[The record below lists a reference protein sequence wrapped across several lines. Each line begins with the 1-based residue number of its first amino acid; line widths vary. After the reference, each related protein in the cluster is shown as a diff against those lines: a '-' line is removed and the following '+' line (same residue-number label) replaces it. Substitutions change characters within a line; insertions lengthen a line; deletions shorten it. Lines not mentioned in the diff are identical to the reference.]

1 MKRKDRT
8 FLIIVFLL
16 PSVFL
21 YCLFVIYPYIKAFY
35 ISLFN
40 WSGLSLYKDFVGLE
54 NFSRL
59 FRDPVFWTALKN
71 NLFIWIIGGSCIVGL
86 TLFFSLVISNR
97 PSSASIYR
105 TAFFFPYLISLAAVA
120 VLWSFIYNPTFGLL
134 NSVLRGVGLESLTHA
149 WLGETRTALPA
160 VTTTIIWYSNGFY
173 LILFL
178 SAISNI
184 PPSLIEAAKV
194 DGASLF
200 QRAVFITIPLIREIF
215 KIAIVYI
222 TINTLNIFDV
232 IYVMTVGGPNRRTE
246 VLATYMY
253 EQAFRNSDFGYGT
266 AISVMLFLF
275 TIVISVFLFR
285 LLTKETL
292 EY

>member
-1 MKRKDRT
+1 MKRKDRS
-8 FLIIVFLL
+8 LMIIVFLL
-16 PSVFL
+16 PSLIL
-21 YCLFVIYPYIKAFY
+21 YSIFVIYPYLKAFY
-35 ISLFN
+35 ISLFS
-40 WSGLSLYKDFVGLE
+40 WTGLSLYKDFVGLE
-54 NFSRL
+54 NFTRL
-59 FRDPVFWTALKN
+59 FKDPVFWTALKN
-71 NLFIWIIGGSCIVGL
+71 NLFIWLIGGGCIIGLS
-86 TLFFSLVISNR
+86 LFFSLVISNR
-97 PSSASIYR
+97 PLSASLYR
-105 TAFFFPYLISLAAVA
+105 TTFFFPYLISLAAVA

-134 NSVLRGVGLESLTHA
+134 NSILRGLGLESLTHA

-160 VTTTIIWYSNGFY
+160 VTATVIWYSNGFY
-173 LILFL
+173 LLLFL

-184 PPSLIEAAKV
+184 PPSIIEAAKV

-200 QRAVFITIPLIREIF
+200 QRAIFITIPLIGEIF
-215 KIAIVYI
+215 KIAVVYI
-222 TINTLNIFDV
+222 TINSLNIFDV

-275 TIVISVFLFR
+275 TIVISAFLIR

>member
-1 MKRKDRT
+1 MKRKDRKL
-8 FLIIVFLL
+8 LIIIFLL

-21 YCLFVIYPYIKAFY
+21 YCLFVIYPYLEAFY

-40 WSGLSLYKDFVGLE
+40 WSGLSLHKEFVGLE

-59 FRDPVFWTALKN
+59 FKDPVFWTALKN
-71 NLFIWIIGGSCIVGL
+71 NLFIWLIGGGCIIGMS
-86 TLFFSLVISNR
+86 LFFAMVISNR
-97 PSSASIYR
+97 QIDGPLYR
-105 TAFFFPYLISLAAVA
+105 TTFFFPYLISLSAVA

-134 NSVLRGVGLESLTHA
+134 NSLLRGMGLESFTHA

-160 VTTTIIWYSNGFY
+160 VTVTIVWYYNGFY
-173 LILFL
+173 LLLFL

-184 PPSLIEAAKV
+184 PPSIIEAAKI

-200 QRAVFITIPLIREIF
+200 QQSVFITIPLIREMF
-215 KIAIVYI
+215 KTAIIYI

-253 EQAFRNSDFGYGT
+253 EQAFRNSDFGYAT
-266 AISVMLFLF
+266 AISVTLFIF
-275 TIVISVFLFR
+275 TIIISIVLFR
-285 LLTKETL
+285 LLDSETL